1 MKLRR
6 RRKADQSTVKL
17 PEGAQLVFGKRYGPR
32 KETASERNKR
42 KRGRR

>member
-1 MKLRR
+1 MKLF
-6 RRKADQSTVKL
+6 RKRNVNPRL
-17 PEGAQLVFGKRYGPR
+17 PEGTQLVFGKRYGPR